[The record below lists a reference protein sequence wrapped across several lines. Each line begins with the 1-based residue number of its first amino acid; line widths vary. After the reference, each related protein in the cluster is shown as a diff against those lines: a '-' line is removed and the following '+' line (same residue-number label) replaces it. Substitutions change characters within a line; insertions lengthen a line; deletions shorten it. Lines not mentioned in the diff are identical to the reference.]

1 MVSQLYIK
9 KKLLT
14 MKYIENERIENYFIN
29 FDKVVREVKWVGENL
44 EDVDIVCC

>member
-1 MVSQLYIK
+1 MWRALEDVFQRKIMVSQLYIK

-29 FDKVVREVKWVGENL
+29 FDKVVREVK
-44 EDVDIVCC
+44 